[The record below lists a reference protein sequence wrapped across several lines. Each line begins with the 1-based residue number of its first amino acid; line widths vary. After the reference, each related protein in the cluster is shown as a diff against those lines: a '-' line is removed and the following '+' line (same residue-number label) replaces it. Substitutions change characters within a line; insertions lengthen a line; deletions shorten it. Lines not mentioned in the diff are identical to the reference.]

1 MSERKL
7 FGTDGIRGKAN
18 IYPMVPEIATALGRA
33 VTYYF
38 QKKNQNKKTPLI
50 IVGKDTRLSCYMI
63 EQAFSAGVLSQGGR
77 VIFTGPLP
85 TPGIA
90 FVTTSMRADAGVM
103 ISASHNDFD
112 DNGIKLF
119 DAHGFKLPDEVE
131 LELEELVL
139 NPKMIAPKVG
149 AEIGRAKRL
158 EGVEGRY
165 VVHVKSAIDEACDLT
180 GMRVVVDCAHGAS
193 YKVAP
198 LVMSEL
204 GAEVFPLGVNP
215 NGQNINLNCGSLHPS
230 KASEEVVKLRA
241 DMGFCLDGDADR
253 IQVIDKDGELV
264 KGDKLIGI
272 FAKLL
277 LEQGKL
283 KKGDTVVGTIMS
295 NLGLENYLKSLGL
308 RLERTKVGDRY
319 IMEYMRS
326 ENAILGGE
334 PSGHIIFLDHATT
347 GDGTLAALK
356 SIEATYFFKKSIDE
370 LANEVE
376 LYPQILKNVSVSAKK
391 TVEEMPGFAAEL
403 KKCEEEL
410 GDEGR
415 VIFRYSGTEP
425 LARVMVEGRCADK
438 IESVCDRL
446 VAALKKEVA

>member
-1 MSERKL
+1 MTERKL

-33 VTYYF
+33 VTFYF
-38 QKKNQNKKTPLI
+38 QKKNKNKKTPLI

-139 NPKMIAPKVG
+139 NPKLIPPKVG
-149 AEIGRAKRL
+149 GDIGRAKRL
-158 EGVEGRY
+158 EGVDGRY
-165 VVHVKSAIDEACDLT
+165 VVHVKSAIDEECDLT
-180 GMRVVVDCAHGAS
+180 GMRVVVDCANGAS

-204 GAEVFPLGVNP
+204 GAEVFPIGVTP
-215 NGQNINLNCGSLHPS
+215 NGENINLNCGSLHPS
-230 KASEEVVKLRA
+230 KAASEVVKLRA

-253 IQVIDKDGELV
+253 IQVIDKNGTLIDG
-264 KGDKLIGI
+264 DRLIGI

-277 LEQGKL
+277 LAQGHL
-283 KKGDTVVGTIMS
+283 KKGDAVVGTIMS
-295 NLGLENYLKSLGL
+295 NLGLENYIKSLGL
-308 RLERTKVGDRY
+308 EFHRTKVGDRY
-319 IMEYMRS
+319 IMEFMKS
-326 ENAILGGE
+326 DNALLGGE

-356 SIEATYFFKKSIDE
+356 TIEATYFFKKSINE
-370 LANEVE
+370 LASEVE
-376 LYPQILKNVSVSAKK
+376 LYPQILKNLSVSQKK
-391 TVEEMPGFAAEL
+391 TVEEMPDFALEL

-425 LARVMVEGRCADK
+425 LARVMVEGKSATK
-438 IESVCDRL
+438 IEEVCDRL
-446 VAALKKEVA
+446 IAALKKEIA

>member
-1 MSERKL
+1 MAERKL

-33 VTYYF
+33 VTFYF
-38 QKKNQNKKTPLI
+38 QKKNKNKKAPLI
-50 IVGKDTRLSCYMI
+50 IIGKDTRLSCYMI

-85 TPGIA
+85 TPGVA
-90 FVTTSMRADAGVM
+90 FVTTSMRADAGIM

-112 DNGIKLF
+112 DNGIKIF

-139 NPKMIAPKVG
+139 NPKLIPPKVG
-149 AEIGRAKRL
+149 GEIGRAKRL
-158 EGVEGRY
+158 EGVDGRY
-165 VVHVKSAIDEACDLT
+165 IVHVKSAIAEECDLT
-180 GMRVVVDCAHGAS
+180 GMRVVVDSANGAS

-204 GAEVFPLGVNP
+204 GAEVFSIGVNP
-215 NGQNINLNCGSLHPS
+215 NGENINLNCGSLHPS
-230 KASEEVVKLRA
+230 KASGEVVKLRA
-241 DMGFCLDGDADR
+241 DIGFCLDGDADR
-253 IQVIDKDGELV
+253 IQVIDKNGGLVDG
-264 KGDKLIGI
+264 DRLIGI

-277 LEQGKL
+277 LDQGKL

-308 RLERTKVGDRY
+308 KFQRTKVGDRY
-319 IMEYMRS
+319 IMEYMKS
-326 ENAILGGE
+326 ENALLGGE
-334 PSGHIIFLDHATT
+334 PSGHIIFLEHATT

-356 SIEATYFFKKSIDE
+356 AIEATFHFKKSIKE
-370 LANEVE
+370 LSEEIE
-376 LYPQILKNVSVSAKK
+376 LYPQILKNVSVSQKK
-391 TVEEMPGFAAEL
+391 AVEEMPGFEAEL
-403 KKCEEEL
+403 KACEKEL
-410 GDEGR
+410 GSEGR

-425 LARVMVEGRCADK
+425 LARVMVEGK
-438 IESVCDRL
+438 SKELIESVCDRL
-446 VAALKKEVA
+446 VAALKKELA